1 MNKMYKAMTIAG
13 SDTSGGAGMEADLKT
28 MEELGVYGM
37 VALTCIVA
45 QNPANNW
52 SHDISGIELPVIEK
66 QLHTILDGIGIDA
79 MKTGM
84 LGSAELVE
92 LVAHTIDKYQLKNV
106 VIDPVMVCKGVD
118 AMKTGMLGSAA
129 LVELVAHTIDKYHL
143 KNVVIDPVMVCK
155 GVDAIMVPEAAKA
168 IKELLVQ
175 KSDVI
180 TPNLLEAAY
189 LADMEK
195 VSNLEEMKEAATK
208 LHDKGAKYVI
218 IKAGERFAGNEAIDL
233 LFDGK
238 DFKVNRT
245 PKIPGAFNNGA
256 GCTFSAGITAGL
268 AKGLSIQEAFDETK
282 VFITA
287 ALQNSFRINQWAGAL
302 MHCAHRK

>member
-1 MNKMYKAMTIAG
+1 MLLKRDEAKMMNKMYKAMTIAG

-118 AMKTGMLGSAA
+118 A
-129 LVELVAHTIDKYHL
+129 
-143 KNVVIDPVMVCK
+143 
-155 GVDAIMVPEAAKA
+155 IMVPEAAKA
-168 IKELLVQ
+168 IKALLVQ
-175 KSDVI
+175 RSDVI

-189 LADMEK
+189 LTDMEK
-195 VSNLEEMKEAATK
+195 VGNLEEMKEAATR
-208 LHDKGAKYVI
+208 LHDKGAKNI
-218 IKAGERFAGNEAIDL
+218 LIKAGARFAGNEAIDL

-238 DFKVNRT
+238 DFKIVRT
-245 PKIPGAFNNGA
+245 PKFPDAFNNGA

-268 AKGLSIQEAFDETK
+268 AKGLTVEQAFEETK

-287 ALQNSFRINQWAGAL
+287 ALKNSFRINQWAGAL

>member
-1 MNKMYKAMTIAG
+1 MMNKMYKAMTIAG

-52 SHDISGIELPVIEK
+52 SHDISGIELPVIEN
-66 QLHTILDGIGIDA
+66 QLRTILDGI
-79 MKTGM
+79 
-84 LGSAELVE
+84 
-92 LVAHTIDKYQLKNV
+92 
-106 VIDPVMVCKGVD
+106 GVD